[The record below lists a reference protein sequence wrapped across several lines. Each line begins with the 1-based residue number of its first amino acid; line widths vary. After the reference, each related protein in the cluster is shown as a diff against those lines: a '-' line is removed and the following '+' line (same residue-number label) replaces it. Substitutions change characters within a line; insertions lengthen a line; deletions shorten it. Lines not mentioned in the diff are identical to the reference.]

1 MRQNT
6 EQLNLNDG
14 INEFV
19 RKHRKPIVGSLG
31 VLVLIL
37 AVTVSSL
44 SLVDVFRKKAIRT
57 VEELDRRYEALR
69 FTIAEESSAADVAA
83 LLADLDAFAKKTSG
97 YAGGRAWALIGGIRS
112 DTKEWAA
119 AEAAWAGAARAAPKT
134 YLAPI
139 ALFNAAVA
147 AEEQGK
153 MPEAIDYYT
162 RSVSH
167 QAAFPAAARAQFAIG
182 RLHESLVDEDAALE
196 AYRAVIAKWP
206 SDSVWSGLAHSR
218 IIALET
224 R

>member
-6 EQLNLNDG
+6 EQTNLNDG

-19 RKHRKPIVGSLG
+19 RKHRKPIFVSMG
-31 VLVLIL
+31 VLILIL

-57 VEELDRRYEALR
+57 AEELNSRYEALR
-69 FTIAEESSAADVAA
+69 FNIADESKAADVEA
-83 LLADLDAFAKKTSG
+83 LLADLDAFARKTSG

-119 AEAAWAGAARAAPKT
+119 AEAAWAGAAKAAPKT

-153 MPEAIDYYT
+153 TAEAIDYYT

-167 QAAFPAAARAQFAIG
+167 PAAFPAAARAQFAIG
-182 RLHESLVDEDAALE
+182 RLHEAAADTDAALA
-196 AYRAVIAKWP
+196 AYRAVIAAWP
-206 SDSVWSGLAHSR
+206 RDAVWSGLAQSR
-218 IIALET
+218 IISLET
-224 R
+224 K